1 MNTHFLWRRRLL
13 IAAGLS
19 LSFAAQAQAQAPDY
33 PSKPIRLVAPFAA
46 GASTD
51 RLARIVAD
59 SVAKSLGQQVIVE
72 NKAGAGGNLAADTVA
87 KAAPDG
93 HTFLLVSA
101 GIVTMNQH
109 IYKKLSFDPLKDFAP
124 LTIAVR
130 MPLLVIANNDVPIKT
145 PKELIDY
152 ARTNPGK
159 LTYGSAGVGT
169 SQHLAGELF
178 KSMAKVDVLHVPYK
192 GGAPAMTDLLGGQVA
207 LMFVQAP
214 SAQPQVKA
222 GKVRAIAIGS
232 PKRSAL
238 FPDVPTLAESGLPGY
253 ASDTWY
259 GFVAPAGTPAP
270 VLAKLQAAIV
280 AGLKENAA
288 KLAEDGF
295 NVDAGS
301 AAAMGAQIRAESVKW
316 GEVIRAAKIEAE

>member
-1 MNTHFLWRRRLL
+1 MSPLSPRRWRLL
-13 IAAGLS
+13 VAIGFLLALPAH
-19 LSFAAQAQAQAPDY
+19 AQDY
-33 PSKPIRLVAPFAA
+33 PSKPIRLIAPFAA

-51 RLARIVAD
+51 KLARIVAD

-72 NKAGAGGNLAADTVA
+72 NRAGAGGNLAADAVA
-87 KAAPDG
+87 KSPPDG

-109 IYKKLSFDPLKDFAP
+109 IYKKLPFDPLKDFAP

-145 PKELIDY
+145 PKELIDF
-152 ARTNPGK
+152 ARANPGK
-159 LTYGSAGVGT
+159 LNYGSAGVGT

-192 GGAPAMTDLLGGQVA
+192 GGAPAMTDLLGGQVQ

-222 GKVRAIAIGS
+222 GKARAIAIGS
-232 PKRSAL
+232 PRRSAL
-238 FPDVPTLAESGLPGY
+238 FPEVPTLAESGLPGY
-253 ASDTWY
+253 DSDTWY

-280 AGLKENAA
+280 AGLKDNAA
-288 KLAEDGF
+288 KLAEDGY

-316 GEVIRAAKIEAE
+316 GEVIRAARIEAE